1 MKQFKTESKRLL
13 DLMINSIYTNKEIF
27 LRELIS
33 NASDASD
40 KLYFKSLQD
49 TEMGID
55 KDDMKIT
62 IDVDKDARTITISDK
77 GIGMNQTEM
86 ESYLGTIA
94 NSDSHAFKE
103 ALENEDNNPVDVIGQ
118 FGVGFYSAFMV
129 SDKVEVLSKAYGDE
143 KAYKFTSSGL
153 EGYEIEE
160 AEKDSHGTTI
170 ICHLKENTEDEEY
183 DEFLEDYTLRSLIRK
198 YSDYIR
204 YPILMKQL
212 DEESDEE
219 WETINSMIPL
229 WRRSKSDVSQE
240 ELNDFYKSKYYDFE
254 EPLKTIQ
261 MKVEGVPS
269 FDALLYIP
277 KKIPANFYSTV
288 YDPGLDLYSR
298 GVYIMENN
306 KDLIPEHFR
315 FVRGLV
321 DSPDLSLNISREIL
335 QHDRQLA
342 VISKRIERK
351 IKSELELMLRND
363 RDSYEEFWENF
374 GMSIK
379 YGAYSDFG
387 MNKDKLQ
394 DLILFK
400 SSHELNYVTLK
411 EYVDRMPE
419 DQNDIFYVSGET
431 LEQCRTSPQAEFV
444 QSKGYEVLYL
454 TDEIDEFTLQMLQNY
469 EEKPFKS
476 VQQSDLD
483 LVDEETKKD
492 IAKKEEASKDL
503 LEAIKEALSGKVDDV
518 KLSTRLVNHP
528 VCLVSDDGLSFE
540 MEKVL
545 NAIPDNPEAV
555 KATRILEINPNHDVL
570 KALEDIYEKDEKAV
584 NDYASILYD
593 QACLIEGL
601 PLEDPVEFSKKIS
614 ELMIKTI

>member
-1 MKQFKTESKRLL
+1 MKEFKTESKRLL

-49 TEMGID
+49 TDIEIER
-55 KDDMKIT
+55 DDLSIKVT
-62 IDVDKDARTITISDK
+62 VDEKNRSLTISDN
-77 GIGMNQTEM
+77 GIGMNREDM
-86 ESYLGTIA
+86 ENYLGTIA
-94 NSDSHAFKE
+94 KSDSHAFKE
-103 ALENEDNNPVDVIGQ
+103 ALENEENNPVDVIGQ

-129 SDKVEVLSKAYGDE
+129 SDKVEVISKAYGDE

-153 EGYEIEE
+153 DGYQISESSKEN
-160 AEKDSHGTTI
+160 HGTTI
-170 ICHLKENTEDEEY
+170 ICHIKENTEEENY
-183 DEFLEDYTLRSLIRK
+183 DEFLEEFTLKSLIRK

-204 YPILMKQL
+204 YPIMMIEKNE
-212 DEESDEE
+212 DSEE
-219 WETINSMIPL
+219 WVTLNSMVPL
-229 WRRSKSDVSQE
+229 WRRSKNDVTEE
-240 ELNDFYKSKYYDFE
+240 ELNDFYKTKYYDFE
-254 EPLKTIQ
+254 DPLKTIQ

-277 KKIPANFYSTV
+277 KNIPANFYSTV

-298 GVYIMENN
+298 GVYIMEQN

-315 FVRGLV
+315 FVKGLV

-335 QHDRQLA
+335 QHDRQLSA
-342 VISKRIERK
+342 ISKRIERK
-351 IKSELELMLRND
+351 IKSELELMLKND
-363 RDSYEEFWENF
+363 RSTYESFWENF

-387 MNKDKLQ
+387 AHKEKLQ

-400 SSHELNYVTLK
+400 SSKDLSYVSFK
-411 EYVDRMPE
+411 EYVDNMAE
-419 DQNDIFYVSGET
+419 NQTEIYYISGDS

-444 QSKGYEVLYL
+444 VSKGYEVLYL
-454 TDEIDEFTLQMLQNY
+454 VDEIDEFMLQMLQDY
-469 EEKPFKS
+469 DDKPFKS

-483 LVDEETKKD
+483 LVDEDTKELIK
-492 IAKKEEASKDL
+492 KKETESKDL
-503 LEAIKEALSGKVDDV
+503 LEALKDALKDQVDDV
-518 KLSTRLVNHP
+518 KLSSRLVNHP
-528 VCLVSDDGLSFE
+528 VCLVSEDGLSFE

-545 NAIPDNPEAV
+545 NAIPDNPESV
-555 KATRILEINPNHDVL
+555 KAKRILEINPNHEVL
-570 KALEDIYEKDEKAV
+570 HALDKIYKQDENSI

-614 ELMIKTI
+614 ELMIKTA